1 MVIDDSITMRKV
13 TARFLGR
20 HSIDVRVAKDGIEA
34 VAMLEEQVPD
44 FAILDIEMPRMDGFE
59 VVAHVRNQPHLKNLP
74 IIMVTSRSGEKHRT
88 RAARLGVNDYLIKPY
103 QEEEMM
109 ASIQKVLNDRGL
121 DFPI

>member
-1 MVIDDSITMRKV
+1 
-13 TARFLGR
+13 
-20 HSIDVRVAKDGIEA
+20 
-34 VAMLEEQVPD
+34 
-44 FAILDIEMPRMDGFE
+44 
-59 VVAHVRNQPHLKNLP
+59 
-74 IIMVTSRSGEKHRT
+74 MVTSRSGEKHRT